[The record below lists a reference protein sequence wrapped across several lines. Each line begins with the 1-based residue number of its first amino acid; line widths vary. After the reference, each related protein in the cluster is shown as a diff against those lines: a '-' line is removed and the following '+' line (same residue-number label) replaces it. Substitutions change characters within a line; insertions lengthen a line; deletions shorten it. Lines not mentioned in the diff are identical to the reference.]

1 MGSSLEKGNPMSL
14 RYNKI
19 KNHPTTFHRL
29 FGLSVEEFERIVKA
43 VEPQWEKRVTQRYK
57 RPGRNNKLSLREQI
71 LMLLLY
77 YRSYTTQ
84 IFIGFLFDID
94 DSRVCRNIQRLEPI
108 LARVMAITK
117 TRHLSQEEVEE
128 IIIDATEQ
136 QIERPKKG
144 QKAFYSGK
152 KKRHTNKTEIRILP
166 KGKGRIVHVSKTK
179 PGSVHDFEVY
189 KKEDPIPRDSTALAD
204 SGYQGL
210 DKLHQRTEIP
220 FKASK
225 KKPLDKED
233 KAYNRA
239 LSRIRVKVENVL
251 RQLKIFRILSDRYRN
266 KNKRYNLKFNII
278 AGIVNFK
285 NGFSTI

>member
-1 MGSSLEKGNPMSL
+1 MSL

-29 FGLSVEEFERIVKA
+29 FGLSVDEFERMVKA
-43 VEPQWEKRVTQRYK
+43 VAPQWDKKVVKRYK
-57 RPGRNNKLSLREQI
+57 RPGRKNKLSLHEQI

-84 IFIGFLFDID
+84 IFIGFLFGID
-94 DSRVCRNIQRLEPI
+94 DSRVCRQIQRLEPL
-108 LARVMAITK
+108 LAKVMAITK
-117 TRHLSQEEVEE
+117 TRHLRQEEIEE

-152 KKRHTNKTEIRILP
+152 KKRHTNKTEIRITP
-166 KGKGRIVHVSKTK
+166 PGRIIHVSKTK
-179 PGSVHDFEVY
+179 PGAVHDFTVY
-189 KKEDPIPRDSTALAD
+189 KEEPPIPKDSTALAD

-210 DKLHQRTEIP
+210 DKLHGRTEIP
-220 FKASK
+220 FKATK
-225 KKPLDKED
+225 NNPLDKED
-233 KAYNRA
+233 KVYNRA

-251 RQLKIFRILSDRYRN
+251 RQIKIFRILSDRYRN

>member
-1 MGSSLEKGNPMSL
+1 MSL

-19 KNHPTTFHRL
+19 KNHPTTFKRL
-29 FGLSVEEFERIVKA
+29 FGISIDEFERIAKA
-43 VEPQWEKRVTQRYK
+43 VEPEWEKRVVKRYK
-57 RPGRNNKLSLREQI
+57 RPGRKNKLSLPEQI

-84 IFIGFLFDID
+84 IFVGFLFGID

-117 TRHLSQEEVEE
+117 TRHLSQEEIEE

-152 KKRHTNKTEIRILP
+152 KKRHTNKTEIRITRP
-166 KGKGRIVHVSKTK
+166 GRIIHVSKTK
-179 PGSVHDFEVY
+179 PGSIHDFSVY
-189 KKEDPIPRDSTALAD
+189 KEDTPIPKNSTALAD

-210 DKLHQRTEIP
+210 DKLHARTEIP
-220 FKASK
+220 FKATK
-225 KKPLDKED
+225 NKPLDKED

-285 NGFSTI
+285 NGFSSI

>member
-1 MGSSLEKGNPMSL
+1 MSL
-14 RYNKI
+14 SYSKI
-19 KNHPTTFHRL
+19 KNHPTTFNRL
-29 FGLSVEEFERIVKA
+29 FGVSVSEFERIFQV
-43 VEPQWEKRVTQRYK
+43 VEPEWEKRVTKRYK
-57 RPGRNNKLSLREQI
+57 RPGRNYKLDLASQI

-84 IFIGFLFDID
+84 IFIGFLFGID
-94 DSRVCRNIQRLEPI
+94 DSRVCRNIKTLEPI
-108 LARVMAITK
+108 LARVMAISK
-117 TRHLSQEEVEE
+117 PRSLSQEEVEE

-152 KKRHTNKTEIRILP
+152 KKRHTNKTEVRILP
-166 KGKGRIVHVSKTK
+166 QGRIVHISKTK
-179 PGSVHDFEVY
+179 PGAVHDFEVY
-189 KKEDPIPRDSTALAD
+189 KQETPIYRESTVLAD

-210 DKLHQRTEIP
+210 DKIHARTEIP

-225 KKPLDKED
+225 NKPLDKED

-285 NGFSTI
+285 NGFSTL

>member
-1 MGSSLEKGNPMSL
+1 MSL
-14 RYNKI
+14 RYSRI
-19 KNHPTTFHRL
+19 RNHPTIFNRL
-29 FGLSVEEFERIVKA
+29 FGVSVGEFDIILSKIAPEWQKKIIN
-43 VEPQWEKRVTQRYK
+43 RYK
-57 RPGRNNKLSLREQI
+57 RPGRDYKLDLADMI

-84 IFIGFLFDID
+84 IFIGFLFGID
-94 DSRVCRNIQRLEPI
+94 DSRVCRNIRTLEPV
-108 LARVMAITK
+108 LAKVMAISK
-117 TRHLSQEEVEE
+117 TRHLSPEEVEE

-152 KKRHTNKTEIRILP
+152 KKRHTNKTEIRITP
-166 KGKGRIVHVSKTK
+166 KGRIIHVSKTK
-179 PGSVHDFEVY
+179 PGSIHDFTVY
-189 KKEDPIPRDSTALAD
+189 KEELPIPRDSTALAD

-210 DKLHQRTEIP
+210 DKIHARTKIP

-225 KKPLDKED
+225 NKPLDSEE

-239 LSRIRVKVENVL
+239 LSCIRVKVENVL
-251 RQLKIFRILSDRYRN
+251 ANIKIFKILSDRYRN

-278 AGIVNFK
+278 AGIVNLK
-285 NGFSTI
+285 NGFATL

>member
-1 MGSSLEKGNPMSL
+1 MSL
-14 RYNKI
+14 NYNKI
-19 KNHPTTFHRL
+19 KNHPTTFKRL
-29 FGLSVEEFERIVKA
+29 FGLSVDEFERILKA
-43 VEPQWEKRVTQRYK
+43 VEPHWEKRVVQRYK
-57 RPGRNNKLSLREQI
+57 RPGRNNKLSLSEQI

-84 IFIGFLFDID
+84 IFIGFLFGID

-117 TRHLSQEEVEE
+117 TRHLSLEE

-136 QIERPKKG
+136 QIERPKKR

-152 KKRHTNKTEIRILP
+152 KKRHTNKTEVRITP
-166 KGKGRIVHVSKTK
+166 KGRIVHISKTK
-179 PGSVHDFEVY
+179 PGAVHDFEVY
-189 KKEDPIPRDSTALAD
+189 KKETPVPKDSTALAD

-210 DKLHQRTEIP
+210 DKLHAKTEIP

-225 KKPLDKED
+225 NKPLDKED

-251 RQLKIFRILSDRYRN
+251 RQIKIFRIIADRYRN

>member
-1 MGSSLEKGNPMSL
+1 MGPQLEKGNPMSL
-14 RYNKI
+14 KYSKI
-19 KNHPTTFHRL
+19 KNHPTLFKRL
-29 FGLSVEEFERIVKA
+29 FGISVSDFERILKA
-43 VEPQWEKRVTQRYK
+43 VEPEWEKKVTKKYK
-57 RPGRNNKLSLREQI
+57 RPGRNYKLDLSEHI

-84 IFIGFLFDID
+84 IFIGFLFGID
-94 DSRVCRNIQRLEPI
+94 DSRVCRNIQTLEPI
-108 LARVMAITK
+108 LAKVMAITK
-117 TRHLSQEEVEE
+117 TRSLKQEEIEE

-152 KKRHTNKTEIRILP
+152 KKRHTNKTEIRITP
-166 KGKGRIVHVSKTK
+166 PGRIVHVSKTK
-179 PGSVHDFEVY
+179 PGAVHDFAVY
-189 KKEDPIPRDSTALAD
+189 KEESPIPKDSTALAD

-210 DKLHQRTEIP
+210 DKLHARTEIP
-220 FKASK
+220 FKTSK
-225 KKPLDKED
+225 SNPLDSED

-239 LSRIRVKVENVL
+239 LSRIRIKVEHVIGQIKNF
-251 RQLKIFRILSDRYRN
+251 KILSERYRN

>member
-1 MGSSLEKGNPMSL
+1 MSL

-29 FGLSVEEFERIVKA
+29 FGLSVDEFERIVKA
-43 VEPQWEKRVTQRYK
+43 VEPQWEKRVVKRYK
-57 RPGRNNKLSLREQI
+57 RPGRKNKLSLSEQI

-84 IFIGFLFDID
+84 IFIGFLFGID
-94 DSRVCRNIQRLEPI
+94 DSRVCRQIQRLEPL
-108 LARVMAITK
+108 LAKVMASTK
-117 TRHLSQEEVEE
+117 TRHLHQEEIEE
-128 IIIDATEQ
+128 IIVDATEQ

-152 KKRHTNKTEIRILP
+152 KKRHTNKTEIRITP
-166 KGKGRIVHVSKTK
+166 PGRIIHVSKTK
-179 PGSVHDFEVY
+179 PGAVHDFTVY
-189 KKEDPIPRDSTALAD
+189 KEEPLIPKDSIALAD

-210 DKLHQRTEIP
+210 DKLHGRTEIP
-220 FKASK
+220 FKAMK
-225 KKPLDKED
+225 NNPLDKED

-239 LSRIRVKVENVL
+239 LSRVRVKIENVL

-266 KNKRYNLKFNII
+266 ESVQRT
-278 AGIVNFK
+278 V
-285 NGFSTI
+285 SRVTHRDPS